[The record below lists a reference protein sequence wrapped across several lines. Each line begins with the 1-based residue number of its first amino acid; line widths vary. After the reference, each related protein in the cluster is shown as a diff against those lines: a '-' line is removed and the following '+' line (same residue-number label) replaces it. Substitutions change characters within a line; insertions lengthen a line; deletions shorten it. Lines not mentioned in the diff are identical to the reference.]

1 MIAEELIN
9 LMIPALKP
17 TDKAEKAIIWMEEL
31 KTNQLPV
38 IENKFFKGLISE
50 DIILESNDLN
60 REIGNFKLISENC
73 YVHEDQHL
81 FDVIRLA
88 QECESELVAIVNE
101 KGEFMGVS
109 RHEDTMKAFSN
120 TITVQGTGGI
130 LVLEMRYIDYS
141 MAEISRLVES
151 DDAKIMGSYLS
162 LDHRDANLVFLTIKL
177 NKEELTSVIATLE
190 RFGYKIV
197 AKFHENNNIDR
208 ERERLDNLL
217 NFLKI

>member
-9 LMIPALKP
+9 EMIPALKP
-17 TDKAEKAIIWMEEL
+17 TDTAEKAILWMEEL

-38 IENKFFKGLISE
+38 IEERTFKGLISE
-50 DIILESNDLN
+50 DIILESNDLD
-60 REIGNFKLISENC
+60 RKIGDFMLLSENC

-81 FDVIRLA
+81 FDIIRLA
-88 QECESELVAIVNE
+88 QECDSELVAIVNS

-120 TITVQGTGGI
+120 TLAVQGQGGI
-130 LVLEMRYIDYS
+130 LVLEMRYMDYS

-151 DDAKIMGSYLS
+151 DDAKILGSYLS
-162 LDHRDANLVFLTIKL
+162 QDNKDPNMVYLTLKI
-177 NKEELTSVIATLE
+177 NKEDLTTVVATLE
-190 RFGYKIV
+190 RFDYKVV
-197 AKFHENNNIDR
+197 AKFHESNNIET

-217 NFLKI
+217 NFINI

>member
-1 MIAEELIN
+1 MIAEALIN
-9 LMIPALKP
+9 QMIPALKP
-17 TDKAEKAIIWMEEL
+17 TDKAEKAIVWMEEL

-38 IENKFFKGLISE
+38 IENKTFKGLISE

-60 REIGNFKLISENC
+60 REIGHFKLISEHC
-73 YVHEDQHL
+73 YVNEDQHL
-81 FDVIRLA
+81 FDIIRVA
-88 QECESELVAIVNE
+88 QECKSELVAIINNE
-101 KGEFMGVS
+101 GEFMGVS

-120 TITVQGTGGI
+120 TLTVQGQGGI

-162 LDHRDANLVFLTIKL
+162 LDHSNANMVFLTLKL
-177 NKEELTSVIATLE
+177 NKEDLTTVIATLE
-190 RFGYKIV
+190 RFGQKVV

-217 NFLKI
+217 NFLNI

>member
-9 LMIPALKP
+9 QMIPALKP
-17 TDKAEKAIIWMEEL
+17 TDTAEKAILWMEEL

-38 IENKFFKGLISE
+38 IEERTFKGLISE
-50 DIILESNDLN
+50 DIILESNDLD
-60 REIGNFKLISENC
+60 RKIGDFMLLSENC

-81 FDVIRLA
+81 FDIIRLA
-88 QECESELVAIVNE
+88 QECDSELVAIVNS

-120 TITVQGTGGI
+120 TLAVQGQGGI
-130 LVLEMRYIDYS
+130 LVLEMRYMDYS

-151 DDAKIMGSYLS
+151 DDAKILGSYLS
-162 LDHRDANLVFLTIKL
+162 QDNKDPNMVYLTLKI
-177 NKEELTSVIATLE
+177 NKEDLTTVVATLE
-190 RFGYKIV
+190 RFDYKVV
-197 AKFHENNNIDR
+197 AKFHESNNIET

-217 NFLKI
+217 NFINI